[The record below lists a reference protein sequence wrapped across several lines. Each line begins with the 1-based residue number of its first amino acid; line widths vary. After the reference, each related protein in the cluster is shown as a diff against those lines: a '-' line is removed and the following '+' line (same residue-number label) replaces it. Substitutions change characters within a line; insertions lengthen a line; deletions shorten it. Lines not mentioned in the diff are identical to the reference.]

1 MISGVDMR
9 YSSPLLVSS
18 IATLTRVIS
27 PREVPSSVS
36 ALMSDFGFVKKHT
49 AMITTASTAAAAT
62 QNAGFL

>member
-9 YSSPLLVSS
+9 YSSPLSASPIL
-18 IATLTRVIS
+18 TLTRVIF
-27 PREVPSSVS
+27 PLEVPSSVS
-36 ALMSDFGFVKKHT
+36 ASMSDFGFVKKHT

>member
-1 MISGVDMR
+1 MR

-18 IATLTRVIS
+18 IATLTRVIF

-49 AMITTASTAAAAT
+49 ATITTASTAAAAT